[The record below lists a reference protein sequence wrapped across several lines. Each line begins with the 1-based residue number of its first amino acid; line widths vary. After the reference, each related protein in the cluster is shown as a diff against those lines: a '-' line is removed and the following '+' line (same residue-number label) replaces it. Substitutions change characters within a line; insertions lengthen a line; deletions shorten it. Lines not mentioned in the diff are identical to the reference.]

1 VSIHVKPMGLMD
13 VIRRMANKK
22 SERSEK
28 FKQME
33 EDYRLNK
40 MLMDRQKSSNEREL
54 EGYMKKKREENIK
67 RQLDMIHKK
76 QTSDAWSNHSILK
89 SSNILKEDKKIMADD
104 RPILHQKNIFLD
116 NKTKIPLSGNEMF
129 FQW

>member
-1 VSIHVKPMGLMD
+1 MGLMD

-54 EGYMKKKREENIK
+54 ESIMKKKREDNIK
-67 RQLDMIHKK
+67 KQLNAIHKQ
-76 QTSDAWSNHSILK
+76 QTKDTWSDHSILK
-89 SSNILKEDKKIMADD
+89 SSNILKEDKKIMRDNK
-104 RPILHQKNIFLD
+104 PILHQKNIFLD
-116 NKTKIPLSGNEMF
+116 NKTKIPLTGNEMF
-129 FQW
+129 FRW

>member
-1 VSIHVKPMGLMD
+1 MGLMN
-13 VIRRMANKK
+13 IIKRMADKK

-54 EGYMKKKREENIK
+54 ESIMKKKREENIK
-67 RQLDMIHKK
+67 NQLDKLHKQETK
-76 QTSDAWSNHSILK
+76 KMWRDSSVLK
-89 SSNILKEDKKIMADD
+89 SSNLLKEDIKICRDD
-104 RPILHQKNIFLD
+104 RPILKQKNIFT
-116 NKTKIPLSGNEMF
+116 NKKNLFRGAG
-129 FQW
+129 W

>member
-1 VSIHVKPMGLMD
+1 MGLMD

-40 MLMDRQKSSNEREL
+40 MLVDRQKSSNEREL
-54 EGYMKKKREENIK
+54 ETIMKKKREENIK
-67 RQLDMIHKK
+67 RQLDSIRK
-76 QTSDAWSNHSILK
+76 QETKEMWRNSSVLK
-89 SSNILKEDKKIMADD
+89 SSNLLKEDKKICRDD
-104 RPILHQKNIFLD
+104 KPILKQKNIFT
-116 NKTKIPLSGNEMF
+116 NKKNLFKGAG
-129 FQW
+129 W

>member
-1 VSIHVKPMGLMD
+1 MGLMNI
-13 VIRRMANKK
+13 IRRMANKK

-54 EGYMKKKREENIK
+54 ESIMKKRREDNIK
-67 RQLDMIHKK
+67 QQLDSIHKQ
-76 QTSDAWSNHSILK
+76 QTKDTWSDHSILK
-89 SSNILKEDKKIMADD
+89 SSNILKEDKKIMRDD
-104 RPILHQKNIFLD
+104 KPILHQKNIFLD
-116 NKTKIPLSGNEMF
+116 NKTKIPLTGNEMF
-129 FQW
+129 FRW

>member
-1 VSIHVKPMGLMD
+1 MGLMD

-54 EGYMKKKREENIK
+54 ESIMKKRREDNIK
-67 RQLDMIHKK
+67 QQLDSIHKK
-76 QTSDAWSNHSILK
+76 QTRDTWSDHSILK
-89 SSNILKEDKKIMADD
+89 SSNILKEDKKIMSSDK
-104 RPILHQKNIFLD
+104 PILHQKNIFLD

-129 FQW
+129 FRW